1 MKDQEKE
8 FGPSS
13 WAIDNKRAVYVLIF
27 LITLLGFLSYSRLP
41 KENFPDITIS
51 KVFITTVYAGQ
62 SPQNIE
68 TLVTRQLE
76 KQFKS
81 LKGLKKLT
89 SNTQQN
95 ISVITAEFN
104 ANVNIR
110 DAKQDV
116 KDAVDKAKPDLPQN
130 DNNLKESDVS
140 DIDVADQPI
149 LNVNLSGDYDLKK
162 LKEYADNLKDAIE
175 GMKEI
180 SKVAEVGA
188 LEPNIQINV
197 DVNKMAAAQ
206 IGYNDIIQAVGNENI
221 ISTAGTLVS
230 DGVQRAID
238 IKEDFKSADEVSA
251 MVIRNPQGKAVY
263 LRDIAEIKDN
273 FQDQKSFARLKTS
286 DNPNFKNVIT
296 LNVSKRAGENLIE
309 ASDKIYDIIKQKRA
323 TIFPKGLNITVTGD
337 QSDKTRSTLND
348 LINTII
354 IGFILVTLIL
364 MFFMGT
370 TNAIFV
376 ALSVPL
382 SCFIAFLL
390 MPAIGF
396 TLNMIVLFS
405 FLLALG
411 IVVDDAIVV
420 IENTHRIFN
429 NGAVPIVKAAK
440 IAAGEVFMPV
450 FSGTMTTL
458 APFVPLAFWNSLIGH
473 FMFFLPITLIITL
486 LASLVVAYIMNPVFA
501 VDFMKPHHEGEH
513 DNPKFDKKTL
523 RTTVI
528 MVCITAFFYIIGFL
542 KHGVA
547 VSSTTRVS
555 VAVGVGE
562 NPGSSS
568 YATYIGLGN
577 FMVLI
582 IILYL
587 FNHFVLL
594 KVIDRF
600 QKKAWPRFQ
609 SWYARMLEKAVRN
622 PWKVLA
628 GTVVLFF
635 FTIGFSIVSNL
646 PVEQFPSGDPNFV
659 YIYVTMP
666 TGTDQGFTNEVVQK
680 LEKRVAA
687 VVEPDKDIVSSII
700 SNVSVSVTDPSDEDQ
715 GTYYN
720 KGKITVAFVEFAKRN
735 GKDTKKILAKIRNSV
750 QGVPGAKIAVAQ
762 EASGPPV
769 QKEIS
774 LEMAGDNIDT
784 LVNTGIRLKKFL
796 EQQNIQGIEGLVPD
810 VQADKPEVIFDVD
823 RERANREGV
832 TTGQINQ
839 ALFTSVYG
847 FHASDFRNTTEDN
860 YEIDVRAQEDQR
872 YNIDVLRNL
881 KITYRDL
888 ATGGAIRQ
896 VPISAFTDIRYTNTY
911 ANIKH
916 KQSRRVITL
925 GSNVIKPFNGAA
937 INTQIAAALKNFKL
951 PDNVTIRMGGAQDD
965 QIETATFLGTALMIS
980 FVMILIILMALFNSI
995 GKTLIILSEIFFSII
1010 GVFLGLSIF
1019 HMTFSIV
1026 MSGVGIIALAG
1037 VVVRNGILLVEFT
1050 DMLLEQGSNIHD
1062 AVVEA
1067 ARTRMT
1073 PVLLTASAAIMG
1085 LLPLAVGFNIDFAG
1099 LFTSFKPHI
1108 FFGGDNVAFWGPLSW
1123 TMIFGLGFATVI
1135 TLILVPCMY
1144 LIRYNIKQRFG
1155 KGRKAEI
1162 AEIKSADM

>member
-27 LITLLGFLSYSRLP
+27 LITLLGYLSYSKLP

-51 KVFITTVYAGQ
+51 KVFITTQYLGQ

-68 TLVTRQLE
+68 MLVTRQLE
-76 KQFKS
+76 KQLKS
-81 LKGLKKLT
+81 LKGLKKVT

-95 ISVITAEFN
+95 VSVITAEFN
-104 ANVNIR
+104 ANINIR

-116 KDAVDKAKPDLPQN
+116 KDAVDKAKPDLPQG
-130 DNNLKESDVS
+130 DINLKQSDVS

-162 LKEYADNLKDAIE
+162 LKEYADNLKDDIE
-175 GMKEI
+175 AMKQI
-180 SKVAEVGA
+180 SKVQEVGA
-188 LEPNIQINV
+188 LKPNIQINV
-197 DVNKMAAAQ
+197 DMTKMTAAQ
-206 IGYNDIIQAVGNENI
+206 VGYNDIIQAIGNENV
-221 ISTAGTLVS
+221 ISSAGTLVT
-230 DGVQRAID
+230 DGVQRTID
-238 IKEDFKSADEVSA
+238 IKEDFKSADEVA
-251 MVIRNPQGKAVY
+251 KMIIRNPLGKAVY
-263 LRDIAEIKDN
+263 LRDIAEIKDG
-273 FQDQKSFARLKTS
+273 FKDQESYARLKVS
-286 DNPNFKNVIT
+286 SNPDFKNVIT

-309 ASDKIYDIIKQKRA
+309 ASDDIYALIKQKQA
-323 TIFPKGLNITVTGD
+323 TIFPKGLSITVTGD

-354 IGFILVTLIL
+354 IGFILVTVIL

-382 SCFIAFLL
+382 SCFIAFIL

-420 IENTHRIFN
+420 IENTHRIFA
-429 NGAVPIVKAAK
+429 NGAVPITKAAK

-458 APFVPLAFWNSLIGH
+458 APFIPLAFWNSLIGH

-501 VDFMKPHHEGEH
+501 VDFMTPHVEGEH
-513 DNPKFDKKTL
+513 DNPKFDRSVI
-523 RTTVI
+523 RTVSI
-528 MVCITAFFYIIGFL
+528 LGV
-542 KHGVA
+542 VA
-547 VSSTTRVS
+547 VLGYLIN
-555 VAVGVGE
+555 VGV
-562 NPGSSS
+562 
-568 YATYIGLGN
+568 GN

-582 IILYL
+582 IALYL
-587 FNHFVLL
+587 FNHFFLIQI
-594 KVIDRF
+594 IDGF
-600 QKKAWPRFQ
+600 QKKVWPRFQ
-609 SWYARMLEKAVRN
+609 SWYARWLERAVHS
-622 PWKVLA
+622 PWWVLG
-628 GTVVLFF
+628 GTFILFF
-635 FTIGFSIVSNL
+635 FTIGFSMVSNL
-646 PVEQFPSGDPNFV
+646 KVEQFPSGDPNFAFV
-659 YIYVTMP
+659 YVTMP
-666 TGTDQGFTNEVVQK
+666 IGTDQGATNAVIEK
-680 LEKRVAA
+680 LEKRVAQ

-720 KGKITVAFVEFAKRN
+720 KGKITVAFVEFGKRN
-735 GKDTKKILAKIRNSV
+735 GKDTKAILANIRKSV
-750 QGVPGAKIAVAQ
+750 QGLPGVKIAVAQ

-769 QKEIS
+769 QKDIS
-774 LEMAGDNIDT
+774 LEISGDNLDT
-784 LVNTGIRLKKFL
+784 LVTTAARLKKYIN
-796 EQQNIQGIEGLVPD
+796 QQGIAGIEELIPD
-810 VQADKPEVIFDVD
+810 VQADKPEIVFDVD

-832 TTGQINQ
+832 NTTLINQ
-839 ALFTSVYG
+839 ALGASVYG
-847 FHASDFRNTTEDN
+847 AKASDFRNTSEDN
-860 YEIDVRAQEDQR
+860 YEINVRAQEDQR
-872 YNIDVLRNL
+872 YDIDALRNL

-888 ATGGAIRQ
+888 ATGGSIRQ

-916 KQSRRVITL
+916 KQQRRVITL
-925 GSNVIKPFNGAA
+925 GSNVIKPYNGAD
-937 INTQIAAALKNFKL
+937 INASIATALKNFKL
-951 PDNVTIRMGGAQDD
+951 PPNVSIHMGGAQDD

-980 FVMILIILMALFNSI
+980 FGLILIILMALFNSI

-1010 GVFLGLSIF
+1010 GVFLGISIF

-1050 DMLLEQGSNIHD
+1050 DMLIEQGANLHD

-1073 PVLLTASAAIMG
+1073 PVLLTAFAAICG
-1085 LLPLAVGFNIDFAG
+1085 LIPLAIGFNIDFAG
-1099 LFTSFKPHI
+1099 LFTHFKPHI
-1108 FFGGDNVAFWGPLSW
+1108 YLGGDNVAFWGPLAW
-1123 TMIFGLGFATVI
+1123 TMIFGLGFATII

-1144 LIRYNIKQRFG
+1144 ILRVRVKNVFK
-1155 KGRKAEI
+1155 RKD
-1162 AEIKSADM
+1162 KKTADSKLVALENK

>member
-27 LITLLGFLSYSRLP
+27 LIGLIGFLSYVKLP

-51 KVFITTVYAGQ
+51 KVFITTVYNGQ

-95 ISVITAEFN
+95 VSVITAEFN

-130 DNNLKESDVS
+130 DINLLQSDVS

-149 LNVNLSGDYDLKK
+149 LNVNLSGNYDLKK
-162 LKEYADNLKDAIE
+162 LKEYADNLKDDIE
-175 GMKEI
+175 SMKEI

-188 LEPNIQINV
+188 LKPNIQINM
-197 DVNKMAAAQ
+197 DIDKMTAAQ
-206 IGYNDIIQAVGNENI
+206 IGYNDVIQAVGNENV
-221 ISTAGTLVS
+221 ISTAGTLVG

-238 IKEDFKSADEVSA
+238 IKEDFKNADQVAA

-263 LRDIAEIKDN
+263 LRDIAEVKDG
-273 FQDQKSFARLKTS
+273 FQDQESYARLKT
-286 DNPNFKNVIT
+286 PNSPDFKNVIT
-296 LNVSKRAGENLIE
+296 LNVSKRSGENLIE
-309 ASDKIYDIIKQKRA
+309 ASDEIYALIKQKQA
-323 TIFPKGLNITVTGD
+323 TVFPKGLNITVTGD

-354 IGFILVTLIL
+354 IGFILVTIIL
-364 MFFMGT
+364 MFFMGS

-382 SCFIAFLL
+382 SCFIAFML

-420 IENTHRIFN
+420 IENTHRIFA
-429 NGAVPIVKAAK
+429 NGAVPITKAAK

-501 VDFMKPHHEGEH
+501 VDFMKPHYEGEH
-513 DNPKFDKKTL
+513 DNPKFDRKTT
-523 RTTVI
+523 RTVVI
-528 MVCITAFFYIIGFL
+528 MAV
-542 KHGVA
+542 VA
-547 VSSTTRVS
+547 
-555 VAVGVGE
+555 ALGYLINVGVG
-562 NPGSSS
+562 
-568 YATYIGLGN
+568 N
-577 FMVLI
+577 FVVLTI
-582 IILYL
+582 VLYL

-594 KVIDRF
+594 KTIDRF
-600 QKKAWPRFQ
+600 QKNVWPRFQ
-609 SWYARMLEKAVRN
+609 AWYARVLERAVRV
-622 PWKVLA
+622 PGWVLL
-628 GTVVLFF
+628 GTIVLFF
-635 FTIGFSIVSNL
+635 FTIAFSVVSNL
-646 PVEQFPSGDPNFV
+646 KVEQFPSADPNFV
-659 YIYVTMP
+659 YVYVTLP
-666 TGTDQGFTNEVVQK
+666 VGTDQGYTNDVVQQ
-680 LEKRVAA
+680 LEKKVAA

-720 KGKITVAFVEFAKRN
+720 KGKITVAFVEFGKRH
-735 GKDTKKILAKIRNSV
+735 GKDTKSILAKIRNSV
-750 QGVPGAKIAVAQ
+750 QGVPGAKIAVTQ

-769 QKEIS
+769 QKDIS
-774 LEMAGDNIDT
+774 IEMAGDNVDT
-784 LVNTGIRLKKFL
+784 LVKTGFRLKKFI
-796 EQQNIQGIEGLVPD
+796 EQQNIPGIEGLVAD
-810 VQADKPEVIFDVD
+810 VQADKPEIIFDID

-832 TTGQINQ
+832 STQQINQ
-839 ALFTSVYG
+839 SLLYSVYG
-847 FHASDFRNTTEDN
+847 WKASDFRNTTEDN
-860 YEIDVRAQEDQR
+860 YEIDVRANENQR
-872 YNIDVLRNL
+872 YDIDALKNI
-881 KITYRDL
+881 KITYRDM
-888 ATGGAIRQ
+888 ATGGSIRQ
-896 VPISAFTDIRYTNTY
+896 VPISAFTDVRYTNTY

-916 KQSRRVITL
+916 KQQRRVITL
-925 GSNVIKPFNGAA
+925 GSNVIKPYNGAD
-937 INTQIAAALKNFKL
+937 INAHILQALKNFKL
-951 PDNVTIRMGGAQDD
+951 PPNVTIKMGGAQEE
-965 QIETATFLGTALMIS
+965 QIETGTFLGTALMIS
-980 FVMILIILMALFNSI
+980 FGMILIILMALFNSI

-1026 MSGVGIIALAG
+1026 MCGVGIIALAG

-1050 DMLLEQGSNIHD
+1050 DMLIEQGSNLHD

-1073 PVLLTASAAIMG
+1073 PVLLTASAAILG
-1085 LLPLAVGFNIDFAG
+1085 LIPLAVGFNIDFAG

-1108 FFGGDNVAFWGPLSW
+1108 YFGGDNVAFWGPLSW
-1123 TMIFGLGFATVI
+1123 TMIFGLGFATII

-1144 LIRYNIKQRFG
+1144 IIRVNMKNFFSG
-1155 KGRKAEI
+1155 ANKKVKKDHFESAEV
-1162 AEIKSADM
+1162 